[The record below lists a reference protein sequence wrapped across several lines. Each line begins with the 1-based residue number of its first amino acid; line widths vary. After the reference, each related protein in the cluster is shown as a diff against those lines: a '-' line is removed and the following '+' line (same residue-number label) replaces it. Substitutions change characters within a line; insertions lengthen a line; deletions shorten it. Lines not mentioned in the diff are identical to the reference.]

1 MPIDPAARSPSQTDI
16 GISVVMPVHNGEAF
30 LASAIE
36 SVLQQTHRNFEFIIV
51 NDASTDTTQSIID
64 AYCLKDKRIRAL
76 KTNARHPSGARNA
89 GIAVSQHAYVA
100 FVDADDMA
108 FPQRLERQLT
118 AALKQPEVAVWGAF
132 MQCITDDNH
141 LMHLIR
147 SGATTVDEF
156 NAIDRTRQIIRCYGT
171 VAFCQRDV
179 LEKTGGFDT
188 AVVIKEDSELWD
200 RMAAYGPTLI
210 VPEVLQ
216 FYRQHARSIS
226 VTKLQFEQKW
236 QNFILERYKAKL
248 SGAELRAEE
257 YDKAYQ
263 LSPLHRAS
271 HYMQSVSQLYGRKY
285 KIARAKNA
293 YLQAWAAAS
302 VSFLAYPTR
311 FLTRR

>member
-1 MPIDPAARSPSQTDI
+1 MSIDRAVRSSSQADI
-16 GISVVMPVHNGEAF
+16 GISVVMPVHNGELF

-36 SVLQQTHRNFEFIIV
+36 SVLQQTHKKLEFIIV
-51 NDASTDTTQSIID
+51 NDTSTDTTQCIID
-64 AYCLKDKRIRAL
+64 AYCLKDDRIKAL

-89 GIAVSQHAYVA
+89 GIAVSQHAYIA
-100 FVDADDMA
+100 FIDADDMA
-108 FPQRLERQLT
+108 FPQRFERQLT
-118 AALKQPEVAVWGAF
+118 AALEQPEVAVWGAF

-147 SGATTVDEF
+147 SGATSIDAF
-156 NAIDRTRQIIRCYGT
+156 RKIDRTSEIIRCYGT
-171 VAFCQRDV
+171 VAFCRREI
-179 LEKTGGFDT
+179 LEKAGGFDT

-200 RMAAYGPTLI
+200 RMADYGPTLI

-226 VTKLQFEQKW
+226 VTKLQYEQKW

-248 SGAELRAEE
+248 AGYELSAEA
-257 YDKAYQ
+257 YDKAYRP
-263 LSPLHRAS
+263 SPLHRAS

-293 YLQAWAAAS
+293 HLQAWAAAS
-302 VSFLAYPTR
+302 VAFLSYPAR